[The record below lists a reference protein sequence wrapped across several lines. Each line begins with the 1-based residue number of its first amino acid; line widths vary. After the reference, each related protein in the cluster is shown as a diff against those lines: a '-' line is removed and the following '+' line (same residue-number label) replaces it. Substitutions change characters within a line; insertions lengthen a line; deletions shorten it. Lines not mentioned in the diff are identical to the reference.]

1 MLSDPVQRAE
11 RRLGAASRSTDPA
24 EADATLERA
33 RAALES
39 LADRAAEL
47 EAVVPE
53 RLGAALADAMRAEVL
68 PVGRHVAEVRG
79 LSNATIRRLERLQ
92 LDVAAERKARVDDL
106 AVLVELVRAGWDGV
120 ERRLAHVE
128 GSLERL
134 VRSLEDRPVAELYRL
149 EDRQGR
155 SAGA

>member
-1 MLSDPVQRAE
+1 MLSDPVQRE
-11 RRLGAASRSTDPA
+11 KRRLGEASRRPDPA
-24 EADATLERA
+24 EAEATLERA

-39 LADRAAEL
+39 LAERAAEL

-68 PVGRHVAEVRG
+68 PVGRPVAEVRG

-128 GSLERL
+128 ASLERL
-134 VRSLEDRPVAELYRL
+134 ERSLEDRPVAELYRL
-149 EDRQGR
+149 EDRQG